1 MKFNVSFPQ
10 VNEMSDPGAVREF
23 AQMVD
28 ESGFDHLTVSDHV
41 LGANPASRP
50 GWTGRYTV
58 DDPFREPMV
67 MLGFIAACT
76 SHVRLGT
83 SIMILP
89 QRQTALVAKQMA
101 EIDILSNGRA
111 MLGVGVGWNE
121 LEFVGLNEDFH
132 NRGRR
137 VEEQLAVMRAL
148 WTERTTTFKGEF
160 HTIDD
165 AGLNTMPIQRP
176 IPIWMGSGDGEGPM
190 RRVARL
196 ADGWLPPSLTLDQ
209 AEPVLERFRG
219 YIREAGRAESDIALA
234 ARIRLNVGTP
244 DDWAAQY
251 HAWQKLGATHFAINT
266 NNASATRVD
275 EHIEPMRRF
284 LEAIGR

>member
-10 VNEMSDPGAVREF
+10 VNAMSDPGAVREF

-28 ESGFDHLTVSDHV
+28 QAGFDHLTVSDHV

-76 SHVRLGT
+76 TRVRLGT

-89 QRQTALVAKQMA
+89 QRQTALVAKQMT

-132 NRGRR
+132 TRGRR
-137 VEEQLAVMRAL
+137 IEEQLAVMRAL

-176 IPIWMGSGDGEGPM
+176 IPIFMGGAAP
-190 RRVARL
+190 RVLKRIARL
-196 ADGWLPPSLTLDQ
+196 ADGWLPSSASVADFTAQLD
-209 AEPVLERFRG
+209 EFKRLVS
-219 YIREAGRAESDIALA
+219 EAGRDIKKIAIVPRMSLRRGAESTWPEIVD
-234 ARIRLNVGTP
+234 G
-244 DDWAAQY
+244 WAAT
-251 HAWQKLGATHFAINT
+251 GATHLGVST
-266 NNASATRVD
+266 NNTDAGDAN
-275 EHIEPMRRF
+275 EHI
-284 LEAIGR
+284 AIVRAFADAVMK

>member
-10 VNEMSDPGAVREF
+10 VNAMSDPGAVREF

-28 ESGFDHLTVSDHV
+28 QAGFDHLTVSDHV

-76 SHVRLGT
+76 TRVRLGT

-89 QRQTALVAKQMA
+89 QRQTALVAKQMT

-132 NRGRR
+132 TRGRR
-137 VEEQLAVMRAL
+137 IEEQLAVMRAL

-176 IPIWMGSGDGEGPM
+176 IPIFMGGAAP
-190 RRVARL
+190 RVLKRIARL
-196 ADGWLPPSLTLDQ
+196 ADGWLPSSASVADFTAQLD
-209 AEPVLERFRG
+209 EFKRLVS
-219 YIREAGRAESDIALA
+219 EAGRDINKIAIVPRMSLRRGAESTWPEIVD
-234 ARIRLNVGTP
+234 G
-244 DDWAAQY
+244 WAAT
-251 HAWQKLGATHFAINT
+251 GATHLGVST
-266 NNASATRVD
+266 NNTDAGDAK
-275 EHIEPMRRF
+275 EHI
-284 LEAIGR
+284 AIVRAFADAVMK

>member
-10 VNEMSDPGAVREF
+10 ANAMADPGAAREF

-28 ESGFDHLTVSDHV
+28 DSGFDHLTVSDHV

-50 GWTGRYTV
+50 NWTGRYTV

-76 SHVRLGT
+76 SRVRLGT
-83 SIMILP
+83 SIVILP

-101 EIDILSNGRA
+101 EIDVLSNGRA

-132 NRGRR
+132 TRGRR
-137 VEEQLAVMRAL
+137 MEEQLAVMRAL
-148 WTERTTTFKGEF
+148 WTERSMTFKGEF

-165 AGLNTMPIQRP
+165 AGLNTMPVQRP
-176 IPIWMGSGDGEGPM
+176 IPIWMGGAAP
-190 RRVARL
+190 RVLQRIARL
-196 ADGWLPPSLTLDQ
+196 ADGWLPSSASVADFKAQYDQ
-209 AEPVLERFRG
+209 FKDLVH
-219 YIREAGRAESDIALA
+219 EAGRDMSKIAIVPRMTLKRGAESTWPELIE
-234 ARIRLNVGTP
+234 G
-244 DDWAAQY
+244 WATT
-251 HAWQKLGATHFAINT
+251 GATHLGVST
-266 NNASATRVD
+266 NNTDAAD
-275 EHIEPMRRF
+275 AKEHIGLVRAF
-284 LEAIGR
+284 AEAVIK

>member
-1 MKFNVSFPQ
+1 VRFNVSFPQ
-10 VNEMSDPGAVREF
+10 DIAMADPGAVREF

-50 GWTGRYTV
+50 NWTGRYTV

-76 SHVRLGT
+76 SRVRLGT
-83 SIMILP
+83 SIVILP

-101 EIDILSNGRA
+101 EIDILSDGRA

-132 NRGRR
+132 TRGRR
-137 VEEQLAVMRAL
+137 MEEQLAVMRAL
-148 WTERTTTFKGEF
+148 WTERSTTFKGEF

-165 AGLNTMPIQRP
+165 AGLNTMPVQRP
-176 IPIWMGSGDGEGPM
+176 IPIWMGGAAP
-190 RRVARL
+190 RVLQRIARL
-196 ADGWLPPSLTLDQ
+196 ADGWLPSSASVADFTAQLDQ
-209 AEPVLERFRG
+209 FKDLV
-219 YIREAGRAESDIALA
+219 REAGRDMSTIAVVPRMTLKRGAESTWPELVE
-234 ARIRLNVGTP
+234 R
-244 DDWAAQY
+244 WAAT
-251 HAWQKLGATHFAINT
+251 GATHLGVST
-266 NNASATRVD
+266 NNSDAGDAH
-275 EHIEPMRRF
+275 EHIRLVRAF
-284 LEAIGR
+284 ADAVIK

>member
-1 MKFNVSFPQ
+1 MKFNISFPQ
-10 VNEMSDPGAVREF
+10 DNAMADPGAVREF

-50 GWTGRYTV
+50 NWTGRYTV

-67 MLGFIAACT
+67 MLGFMAACT
-76 SHVRLGT
+76 SRVRLGT
-83 SIMILP
+83 SIVILP

-132 NRGRR
+132 TRGRR
-137 VEEQLAVMRAL
+137 MEEQLAVMRAL
-148 WTERTTTFKGEF
+148 WTERSTTFRGEF

-165 AGLNTMPIQRP
+165 AGLNTMPVQRP
-176 IPIWMGSGDGEGPM
+176 IPVWMGGAAP
-190 RRVARL
+190 RVMKRIAQL
-196 ADGWLPPSLTLDQ
+196 ADGWLPSSASVADFNAQYEQFKGLVQ
-209 AEPVLERFRG
+209 
-219 YIREAGRAESDIALA
+219 EAGRDINSIAVVPRMTLKRGAESTWPELVDGW
-234 ARIRLNVGTP
+234 RST
-244 DDWAAQY
+244 
-251 HAWQKLGATHFAINT
+251 GATHLGVST
-266 NNASATRVD
+266 NNSDADSAD
-275 EHIEPMRRF
+275 EHISLARAFAESVMR
-284 LEAIGR
+284 

>member
-76 SHVRLGT
+76 SRVRLGT

-148 WTERTTTFKGEF
+148 WTARTTTFKGEF

-176 IPIWMGSGDGEGPM
+176 IPIWMGGAAP
-190 RRVARL
+190 RVLQRIARL
-196 ADGWLPPSLTLDQ
+196 ADGWLPS
-209 AEPVLERFRG
+209 
-219 YIREAGRAESDIALA
+219 S
-234 ARIRLNVGTP
+234 
-244 DDWAAQY
+244 
-251 HAWQKLGATHFAINT
+251 
-266 NNASATRVD
+266 ASVADFT
-275 EHIEPMRRF
+275 
-284 LEAIGR
+284 G